1 MLENY
6 IENFDERKFVRD
18 FQISQKTTRSEAMKL
33 LRRKIKDE
41 SYYQKKIKDALS
53 RRYPSAYIV
62 KIAQGSYSTA
72 GIPDL
77 MMIYQGHYFGFEVKR
92 PIFGTEQKLQKET
105 IRRIINAGGTADFV
119 RWPEEAIRIIEET
132 LDHIYDEE
140 QA

>member
-6 IENFDERKFVRD
+6 VEDFNERKFVRD
-18 FQISQKTTRSEAMKL
+18 YELSQKVSRSEAMKL

-41 SYYQKKIKDALS
+41 SYYQKRIKEALA

-77 MMIYQGHYFGFEVKR
+77 MMIYKGHYFGFEVKR
-92 PIFGTEQKLQKET
+92 PILGEERKIQKET
-105 IRRIINAGGTADFV
+105 IRKIMHAGGTAAFV
-119 RWPEEAIRIIEET
+119 HWPEEAIRIIEEEIST
-132 LDHIYDEE
+132 WTEKE
-140 QA
+140 